1 MPGAGADEQFVTVR
15 ALDLA
20 ASLAGIPP
28 AVAGGYLGVLG
39 LLSRVEAP
47 PAAAE
52 LLGIA
57 VIVPAHNELG
67 NIEATVCSLLAADY
81 PVECRRIIVLADNC
95 TDATADVARVAG
107 AEVIERTD
115 HDRRGKGF
123 ALTDTFPKVLADPAI
138 DVLMVVD
145 ADTIVSPN
153 LFRAVSAHIQ
163 TGADVLQ
170 ARYAI
175 RNVDESWRTRL
186 LQIAFA
192 AFHDVRSLGRERLGV
207 SCGLRG
213 NGMAFSREAL
223 RKVPHHTETVI
234 EDLEFGI
241 RLALAGIRVKYVHE
255 ASVFGEMPAD
265 AAGSAVQRKRWEG
278 GRVQL
283 RQMFAGPLVRRAFS
297 QRDRI
302 AADLAMDV
310 LVPPLGQLV
319 GVLVVGLGGSVVL
332 AVVAGG
338 GVVAPWVWGVGLGG
352 VIVHVARGWQ
362 LSGTG
367 ARGLVDL
374 LAAPFYVGWKLT
386 SKAVRVR
393 RPPTEWVRT
402 PRSGESG

>member
-1 MPGAGADEQFVTVR
+1 MTAR
-15 ALDLA
+15 ALDIA
-20 ASLAGIPP
+20 ASLAGLPP

-47 PAAAE
+47 PTPGRA
-52 LLGIA
+52 LGIA
-57 VIVPAHNELG
+57 VVVPAHNELG
-67 NIEATVCSLLAADY
+67 NIEATVRSLLAVDY
-81 PVECRRIIVLADNC
+81 PVERRRIIVLADNC
-95 TDATADVARVAG
+95 TDATADLARAAG

-115 HDRRGKGF
+115 PDRRGKGY

-138 DVLMVVD
+138 DVVMVVD
-145 ADTIVSPN
+145 ADTLVTPN
-153 LFRAVSAHIQ
+153 LLWAVSAHIES
-163 TGADVLQ
+163 GAHALQ

-175 RNVDESWRTRL
+175 RNADESWRTRL

-213 NGMAFSREAL
+213 NGMAFSRDSL
-223 RKVPHHTETVI
+223 RRVPHHTETVI

-241 RLALAGIRVKYVHE
+241 RLAMEGIRVKYVHE

-265 AAGSAVQRKRWEG
+265 SASSAVQRKRWEG

-283 RQMFAGPLVRRAFS
+283 RQMFARPLLRRAVL
-297 QRDRI
+297 QRDRL

-319 GVLVVGLGGSVVL
+319 TVLVAGLGGSVVL
-332 AVVAGG
+332 ALVVGG
-338 GVVAPWVWGVGLGG
+338 GAVTVAPWVWGAGLGG
-352 VIVHVARGWQ
+352 VVVHVARGWQ

-367 ARGLVDL
+367 ARGLADL
-374 LAAPFYVGWKLT
+374 AAAPFYVGWKLT

-402 PRSGESG
+402 PRAGESAP

>member
-1 MPGAGADEQFVTVR
+1 MGLP
-15 ALDLA
+15 A
-20 ASLAGIPP
+20 AT
-28 AVAGGYLGVLG
+28 AGGYLG
-39 LLSRVEAP
+39 LLAVFSRVPVP
-47 PAAAE
+47 PLEGE

-67 NIEATVCSLLAADY
+67 NIEATVRSLLATDY
-81 PVECRRIIVLADNC
+81 PANRRRVIVLADNC
-95 TDATADVARVAG
+95 TDATADVARTAG

-115 HDRRGKGF
+115 DERRGKGF
-123 ALTDTFPKVLADPAI
+123 ALTDTFPKVLADPAV
-138 DVLMVVD
+138 DVVMVVD
-145 ADTIVSPN
+145 ADTLVTPN
-153 LFRAVSAHIQ
+153 LLRAASAHIGS
-163 TGADVLQ
+163 GAEVLQ

-175 RNVDESWRTRL
+175 RNANDSWRTRL

-223 RKVPHHTETVI
+223 RRVPHHTETVI

-241 RLALAGIRVKYVHE
+241 RLALKGIRVRYVHE
-255 ASVFGEMPAD
+255 ATVFGEMPTDSAS
-265 AAGSAVQRKRWEG
+265 SAVQRRRWEG

-283 RQMFAGPLVRRAFS
+283 RRLFAGPLVRRAVS
-297 QRDRI
+297 DRDRL
-302 AADLAMDV
+302 AADLAMDL

-332 AVVAGG
+332 AVLGGG
-338 GVVAPWVWGVGLGG
+338 GVASVVWGVGLGG
-352 VIVHVARGWQ
+352 VVVHVARGWQ

-374 LAAPFYVGWKLT
+374 LAAPLYVGWKLT

-402 PRSGESG
+402 PRAGES

>member
-1 MPGAGADEQFVTVR
+1 MTAR
-15 ALDLA
+15 ALDIA
-20 ASLAGIPP
+20 ASVVGIP
-28 AVAGGYLGVLG
+28 AATAGGYLGLLAV
-39 LLSRVEAP
+39 LSRVPAP
-47 PAAAE
+47 PPEGE

-67 NIEATVCSLLAADY
+67 NIEATVRSLLATDY
-81 PVECRRIIVLADNC
+81 PADRRRVIVLADNC
-95 TDATADVARVAG
+95 TDATADVARAAG

-115 HDRRGKGF
+115 DERRGKGF
-123 ALTDTFPKVLADPAI
+123 ALTDTFPTVFADPAV
-138 DVLMVVD
+138 DVVMVVD
-145 ADTIVSPN
+145 ADTLVTPN
-153 LFRAVSAHIQ
+153 LLRAASAHIRS
-163 TGADVLQ
+163 GAEVLQ

-175 RNVDESWRTRL
+175 RNANDSWRTRL

-192 AFHDVRSLGRERLGV
+192 SFHDVRSLGRERLGV

-223 RKVPHHTETVI
+223 RRVPHHTETVI

-241 RLALAGIRVKYVHE
+241 RLALEGLRVRYVHE
-255 ASVFGEMPAD
+255 ATVFGEMPAD
-265 AAGSAVQRKRWEG
+265 SASSAVQRRRWEG

-283 RQMFAGPLVRRAFS
+283 RRLFAGSLVRRAVS
-297 QRDRI
+297 GRDRL
-302 AADLAMDV
+302 AADLAMDL

-332 AVVAGG
+332 ALVSGSG
-338 GVVAPWVWGVGLGG
+338 VAPVVWGIGLGG
-352 VIVHVARGWQ
+352 VVVHVARGWQ

-374 LAAPFYVGWKLT
+374 LAAPLYVGWKLT

-402 PRSGESG
+402 PRAGES

>member
-1 MPGAGADEQFVTVR
+1 MGLP
-15 ALDLA
+15 A
-20 ASLAGIPP
+20 AT
-28 AVAGGYLGVLG
+28 AGGYLG
-39 LLSRVEAP
+39 LLAVFSRVPVP
-47 PAAAE
+47 PLEGE

-67 NIEATVCSLLAADY
+67 NIEATVRSLLATDY
-81 PVECRRIIVLADNC
+81 PADRRRVIVLADNC
-95 TDATADVARVAG
+95 TDATADVARTAG

-115 HDRRGKGF
+115 DERRGKGF
-123 ALTDTFPKVLADPAI
+123 ALTDTFPKVLADPAV
-138 DVLMVVD
+138 DVVMVVD
-145 ADTIVSPN
+145 ADTLVTPN
-153 LFRAVSAHIQ
+153 LLRAASAHIGS
-163 TGADVLQ
+163 GAEVLQ

-175 RNVDESWRTRL
+175 RNANDSWRTRL

-223 RKVPHHTETVI
+223 RRVPHHTETVI

-241 RLALAGIRVKYVHE
+241 RLALKGIRVRYVHE
-255 ASVFGEMPAD
+255 ATVFGEMPTDSAS
-265 AAGSAVQRKRWEG
+265 SAVQRRRWEG

-283 RQMFAGPLVRRAFS
+283 RRLFAGPLVRRAVS
-297 QRDRI
+297 DRDGL
-302 AADLAMDV
+302 AADLAMDL

-332 AVVAGG
+332 AILGGG
-338 GVVAPWVWGVGLGG
+338 GVASVVWGVGMGG
-352 VIVHVARGWQ
+352 VVVHVARGWQ

-374 LAAPFYVGWKLT
+374 LAAPLYVGWKLT

-402 PRSGESG
+402 PRAGES

>member
-1 MPGAGADEQFVTVR
+1 MTVR
-15 ALDLA
+15 ALDIA
-20 ASLAGIPP
+20 ASVVGLPAAAAGS
-28 AVAGGYLGVLG
+28 YLG
-39 LLSRVEAP
+39 LLAVLSRVPAP
-47 PAAAE
+47 PRGGE
-52 LLGIA
+52 LLGVA

-67 NIEATVCSLLAADY
+67 NIEATVRSLLATDY
-81 PVECRRIIVLADNC
+81 PADHRRVIVLADNC
-95 TDATADVARVAG
+95 TDATADVARAAG

-115 HDRRGKGF
+115 DERRGKGF
-123 ALTDTFPKVLADPAI
+123 ALTDTFPRVLADPAV
-138 DVLMVVD
+138 DVVMVVD
-145 ADTIVSPN
+145 ADTLVTPN
-153 LFRAVSAHIQ
+153 LLRAASAHIGS
-163 TGADVLQ
+163 GAEVLQ

-175 RNVDESWRTRL
+175 RNANDSWRTRL

-213 NGMAFSREAL
+213 NGMAFSRDAL
-223 RKVPHHTETVI
+223 RRVPHHTETVI

-241 RLALAGIRVKYVHE
+241 RLALEGIRVRYVHE
-255 ASVFGEMPAD
+255 ATVFGEMPAD
-265 AAGSAVQRKRWEG
+265 SASSAVQRRRWEG

-283 RQMFAGPLVRRAFS
+283 RRLFAGPLVRRAVS
-297 QRDRI
+297 DRDRL
-302 AADLAMDV
+302 AADLAMDL

-332 AVVAGG
+332 ALVSGG
-338 GVVAPWVWGVGLGG
+338 GVAPIVWGIGVGG
-352 VIVHVARGWQ
+352 VVVHVARGWQ

-374 LAAPFYVGWKLT
+374 LAAPLYVGWKLT

-402 PRSGESG
+402 PRAGEF

>member
-1 MPGAGADEQFVTVR
+1 MGLP
-15 ALDLA
+15 A
-20 ASLAGIPP
+20 AT
-28 AVAGGYLGVLG
+28 AGGYLG
-39 LLSRVEAP
+39 LLAVFSQVPVP
-47 PAAAE
+47 PLEGE

-67 NIEATVCSLLAADY
+67 NIEATVRSLLATDY
-81 PVECRRIIVLADNC
+81 PANRRRVIVLADNC
-95 TDATADVARVAG
+95 TDATADVARTAG

-115 HDRRGKGF
+115 DERRGKGF
-123 ALTDTFPKVLADPAI
+123 ALTDTFPKVLADPAV
-138 DVLMVVD
+138 DVVMVVD
-145 ADTIVSPN
+145 ADTLVTPN
-153 LFRAVSAHIQ
+153 LLRAASAHIGS
-163 TGADVLQ
+163 GAEVLQ

-175 RNVDESWRTRL
+175 RNANDSWRTRL

-223 RKVPHHTETVI
+223 RRVPHHTETVI

-241 RLALAGIRVKYVHE
+241 RLALKGIRVRYVHE
-255 ASVFGEMPAD
+255 ATVFGEMPTDSAS
-265 AAGSAVQRKRWEG
+265 SAVQRRRWEG

-283 RQMFAGPLVRRAFS
+283 RRLFAGPLVRRAVS
-297 QRDRI
+297 DRDRL
-302 AADLAMDV
+302 AADLAMDL

-332 AVVAGG
+332 AVLGGG
-338 GVVAPWVWGVGLGG
+338 GVASVVWGVGLGG
-352 VIVHVARGWQ
+352 VVVHVARGWQ

-374 LAAPFYVGWKLT
+374 LAAPLYVGWKLT

-402 PRSGESG
+402 PRAGES

>member
-1 MPGAGADEQFVTVR
+1 MGLP
-15 ALDLA
+15 A
-20 ASLAGIPP
+20 AT
-28 AVAGGYLGVLG
+28 AGGYLG
-39 LLSRVEAP
+39 LLAVFSRVPVPLVEG
-47 PAAAE
+47 E

-67 NIEATVCSLLAADY
+67 NIEATVRSLLATDY
-81 PVECRRIIVLADNC
+81 PADRRRVIVLADNC
-95 TDATADVARVAG
+95 TDATADVARTAG

-115 HDRRGKGF
+115 DERRGKGF
-123 ALTDTFPKVLADPAI
+123 ALTDTFPKVLADPAV
-138 DVLMVVD
+138 DVVMVVD
-145 ADTIVSPN
+145 ADTLVTPN
-153 LFRAVSAHIQ
+153 LLRAASAHIGS
-163 TGADVLQ
+163 GAEVVQ

-175 RNVDESWRTRL
+175 RNANDSWRTRL

-223 RKVPHHTETVI
+223 RRVPHHTETVI

-241 RLALAGIRVKYVHE
+241 RLALKGIRVRYVHE
-255 ASVFGEMPAD
+255 ATVFGEMPTDSAS
-265 AAGSAVQRKRWEG
+265 SAVQRRRWEG

-283 RQMFAGPLVRRAFS
+283 RRLFAGPLVRRAVS
-297 QRDRI
+297 DRDRL
-302 AADLAMDV
+302 AADLAMDL

-332 AVVAGG
+332 AVLGG
-338 GVVAPWVWGVGLGG
+338 GVVASVVWGVGLGG
-352 VIVHVARGWQ
+352 VVVHVARGWQ

-374 LAAPFYVGWKLT
+374 LAAPLYVGWKLT

-402 PRSGESG
+402 PRAGES